1 MANKDVERV
10 VDNLR
15 LMDDDLMSKV
25 FDEEDNKCIQF
36 TLSVILEDK
45 GLKVIDSQT
54 QKERKAISG
63 HSLNLMFMP

>member
-25 FDEEDNKCIQF
+25 FDEEDNKCIQL

-54 QKERKAISG
+54 
-63 HSLNLMFMP
+63 